1 MGTGTILFVHGAG
14 NRRAQAEDY
23 EQQLREGLGIAAGS
37 PRLQRSDWGE
47 QLGPKAAM
55 PGLESILP
63 EVIPGGAGFA
73 AQPDL
78 ADPTAPLRALGGAG
92 AAGFAAPKSD
102 ADQLLALLQAG
113 LVDLDEEF
121 GVPVSSLQSAA
132 TRVAESQDYTNAAGS
147 PSALVS
153 ATLQSASAAALA
165 EQGGGAFGVGD
176 VLSAVGGV
184 ASGIARQIL
193 GSGIASVVG
202 NLAGTTLL
210 PGLKLGLSKQL
221 AQDRAAIMR
230 KTALVPTDVLFY
242 QRHGARI
249 RDGIRQEIAQLDGPV
264 VVLGHSLGGIILV
277 DTLFEDGAPDTK
289 VELLVTFGS
298 QSAYLQC
305 VQALDP
311 LTPKGRWVN
320 IWTRYDFVSFVAGG
334 MWPGLVED
342 VEIPIDVG
350 FPDAHGAY
358 YQTPAFLDVLR
369 AQPEI
374 AAILA

>member
-1 MGTGTILFVHGAG
+1 MGSGTIFYVHGAG
-14 NRRAQAEDY
+14 NRHAQAEGY
-23 EQQLREGLGIAAGS
+23 EAQLREGLGIAAGS
-37 PRLQRSDWGE
+37 PRLRRSDWGE

-63 EVIPGGAGFA
+63 EVIPAGAGFA

-78 ADPTAPLRALGGAG
+78 ADPTAPLRALSGAG

-102 ADQLLALLQAG
+102 GDQLLALLQAG
-113 LVDLDEEF
+113 LVDLDDEL
-121 GVPVSSLQSAA
+121 GVRVDTLQAAA
-132 TRVAESQDYTNAAGS
+132 TSVAESQDYANAAGS
-147 PSALVS
+147 PSTVVE
-153 ATLQSASAAALA
+153 ATLQSVSAAALA
-165 EQGGGAFGVGD
+165 EQDGVAFGAGD

-184 ASGIARQIL
+184 ASGVARQIL
-193 GSGIASVVG
+193 GSGVASVVG
-202 NLAGTTLL
+202 SWGGTTLL
-210 PGLKLGLSKQL
+210 PGLKLGLTKQL

-242 QRHGARI
+242 QRHGASI
-249 RDGIRQEIAQLDGPV
+249 RDGIREEIAQLDGPV
-264 VVLGHSLGGIILV
+264 IALGHSLGGIILV

-320 IWTRYDFVSFVAGG
+320 IWTPYDFVSFIAGG

-342 VEIPIDVG
+342 VKIPIDVG

-358 YQTPAFLDVLR
+358 YQTPAFLDVLK
-369 AQPEI
+369 AQAEI
-374 AAILA
+374 AAVLA